1 MKRHMLRLLT
11 ALVLLLAAST
21 ARVVVADGPRDNN
34 PETVRRVPRLGVDV
48 PAEDRAELQRGLLIL
63 RNTMGSIR
71 QQKKP
76 ASIDLLTDIEIFVR
90 AISDALT
97 YQEFFSTRDIGKA
110 KDLLNTATDR
120 AEQLRKGIHPWTTK
134 TGLMVRGYRSRLDD
148 TVQPYGLVIPE
159 SYTFDG
165 SKPYRLDIWFHG
177 RGETLSEVNFL
188 DGRMKSVGRYAPKDT
203 FVLHPYGR
211 YSNAFKF
218 AGEVDVLEALADVQ
232 RRYRIDSDR
241 ISVRGFS
248 MGGAACWQFACL
260 YPGRWFAANPGA
272 GFSET
277 PEFLKFFQK
286 ETLNPTWW
294 ERRLWTM
301 YDCPG
306 YAINLYHCPTVAYSG
321 ELDIQ
326 KQAADIME
334 AACKGVGIDLVH
346 IIGAKTKH
354 SIDAASMIKIEK
366 RMDALAE
373 PGIRHVPP
381 EIHFATYTL
390 KYNRM
395 KWIRIDALGE
405 HWKQARVDANLLG
418 SLGVN
423 INTKNIN
430 QLTVSM
436 PPGRSPFDLLRPV
449 QVKIDKQKLIG
460 PRSKSDR
467 SFSMTLTKTSAGWT
481 VGAPPATGLRK
492 RHNLQGPIDDAFMD
506 SFLFVK
512 PTGTSPNTALAEWA
526 AAELEHAKVH
536 WRRQFR
542 GYARVKDDKSITDD
556 DIAQHNLILWGDA
569 DSNSVLA
576 RIADK
581 LPIKWNR
588 EQIKVGNA
596 QHDSKTHGLIMIFP
610 NPLNPNRYVVLNS
623 GFTYREYD
631 YLNNARQVAKLP
643 DWSVIDLR
651 TPPNSRYP
659 GKVVSAGFFD
669 ERWKLKPE

>member
-1 MKRHMLRLLT
+1 MTGFVFQDSSGTSINTMKARMNRSKT
-11 ALVLLLAAST
+11 AHGLVLFLLAAMAT
-21 ARVVVADGPRDNN
+21 AVVHADGPRDNN
-34 PETVRRVPRLGVDV
+34 PDTVRRVPKLGVEVSAD
-48 PAEDRAELQRGLLIL
+48 DRAELQRGLLIL
-63 RNTMGSIR
+63 RNTMGAIR
-71 QQKKP
+71 AQKKP
-76 ASIDLLTDIEIFVR
+76 ASNNLLTDIEIFVR

-97 YQEFFSTRDIGKA
+97 YQEFFSPRDVDKA
-110 KDLLNTATDR
+110 KELLNTATDR
-120 AEQLRKGIHPWTTK
+120 AEQLRKGIHPWTTQK
-134 TGLMVRGYRSRLDD
+134 GLMVRGYRSRLDD
-148 TVQPYGLVIPE
+148 TVQPYGLVIPD
-159 SYTFDG
+159 SYTFEG

-188 DGRMKSVGRYAPKDT
+188 DGRMKQVGRYAPKDT

-218 AGEVDVLEALADVQ
+218 AGEIDVLEALADVQ

-260 YPGRWFAANPGA
+260 YSDRWFAANPGA

-286 ETLNPTWW
+286 ESLNPTWW

-306 YAINLYHCPTVAYSG
+306 HAINLYHCPTVAYSG
-321 ELDIQ
+321 EDDIQ

-334 AACKGVGIDLVH
+334 AACKDVGIDLVH

-354 SIDAASMIKIEK
+354 TIDAASMVKIEQ
-366 RMDALAE
+366 RMDALAI
-373 PGIRHVPP
+373 PGRTAVPRQ
-381 EIHFATYTL
+381 IHFATHTL

-395 KWIRIDALGE
+395 KWITIDALEE
-405 HWKQARVDANLLG
+405 HWKQARVVANLR
-418 SLGVN
+418 SPLGVV
-423 INTKNIN
+423 INTTNIT

-436 PPGRSPFDLLRPV
+436 PPGRSPFDILRPV
-449 QVKIDKQKLIG
+449 GIAIDKQQLRG

-467 SFSMTLTKTSAGWT
+467 SFSVTLTKTAAGWK
-481 VGAPPATGLRK
+481 VGAESATGLRK

-512 PTGTSPNTALAEWA
+512 PTGTSPNKALTDWA
-526 AAELEHAKVH
+526 AAELEHAQVH

-542 GYARVKDDKSITDD
+542 GYARVKDDKHITDD
-556 DIAQHNLILWGDA
+556 DIARHNLILWGDA
-569 DSNSVLA
+569 QSNAVLA

-581 LPIKWNR
+581 LPIRWNGR
-588 EQIKVGNA
+588 EIQVGDVK
-596 QHDSKTHGLIMIFP
+596 HDSKTHGLIMIYP
-610 NPLNPNRYVVLNS
+610 NPLNPERY
-623 GFTYREYD
+623 
-631 YLNNARQVAKLP
+631 
-643 DWSVIDLR
+643 
-651 TPPNSRYP
+651 
-659 GKVVSAGFFD
+659 
-669 ERWKLKPE
+669 